1 MTTVFG
7 IKQCDTVKKAC
18 RWLDQHDQAYVFHD
32 FRVDGLTSEQVT
44 NWLNALG
51 PEKLINK
58 RSTTFRQLDEST
70 KTLLEQDPTTVLL
83 EHPTLIKRP
92 VVEHDNSVSL
102 GFSDA
107 QFTEFFNRT

>member
-18 RWLDQHDQAYVFHD
+18 RWLDEHNETYVFHD
-32 FRVDGLTSEQVT
+32 FRVDGVNAQQVGS
-44 NWLNALG
+44 WLKAEG
-51 PEKLINK
+51 PDKLINK
-58 RSTTFRQLDEST
+58 RSTTFRQLDEAT
-70 KTLLEQDPTTVLL
+70 RKLLDTDPVAVLL

-92 VVEHDNSVSL
+92 VIEHNNRVSV

-107 QFTEFFNRT
+107 QFAEIYTRT